1 MSYSMREPEW
11 EPVCECRYDPV
22 HDRMDRDDCFFHCDM
37 EEDGFAPV
45 ENLAAEIAPL
55 EQQPA
60 EVQTPLK
67 KPAMMA
73 QRRDENAA

>member
-1 MSYSMREPEW
+1 
-11 EPVCECRYDPV
+11 
-22 HDRMDRDDCFFHCDM
+22 MDRDDCFFHCDM